1 MYTYNS
7 GVTCMLHTDRW
18 TDEQID
24 TLDVLIMVHA
34 YVTGEKLWLDRTRT
48 QGLSLTVRT
57 LYR

>member
-1 MYTYNS
+1 MYTYIS
-7 GVTCMLHTDRW
+7 GVTCMFHTDRW
-18 TDEQID
+18 TDGQID

-48 QGLSLTVRT
+48 QGLSLTMRT